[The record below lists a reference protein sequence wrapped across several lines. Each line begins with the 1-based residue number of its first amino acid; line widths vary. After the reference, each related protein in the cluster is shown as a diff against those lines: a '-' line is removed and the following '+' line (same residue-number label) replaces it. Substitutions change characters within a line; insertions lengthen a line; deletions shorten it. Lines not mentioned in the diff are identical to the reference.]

1 MESTYTQPIYRTTK
15 WWQGIR
21 FRQALWRSVV
31 TVILVIGAVI
41 ISIPLIWVISTSL
54 KSPGEVYLFP
64 PRWIPQSPQWHN
76 YWDAWNLLP
85 FNLFL
90 RNSLITTLIPVFAEV
105 FVSALVGYS
114 FARIRW
120 RGRDLM
126 FMLCVAT
133 MMLPN
138 QVTMI
143 PRFIL
148 FKYLG
153 WIDTFYP
160 LIVPEFFGVGAFYIF
175 LMRQF
180 MLTLPVE
187 LEEAA
192 RIDGCSTFRIWRT
205 IILPLS
211 KPALTVVAVFS
222 FMNHWREFFMPLIY
236 LNSQSKWTIML
247 GLVSFQDRLEGEITI
262 HLMMAISFLTML
274 PCLILFFSLQ
284 RVFIQGIALTGIK
297 G

>member
-1 MESTYTQPIYRTTK
+1 
-15 WWQGIR
+15 
-21 FRQALWRSVV
+21 L
-31 TVILVIGAVI
+31 
-41 ISIPLIWVISTSL
+41 
-54 KSPGEVYLFP
+54 
-64 PRWIPQSPQWHN
+64 
-76 YWDAWNLLP
+76 
-85 FNLFL
+85 
-90 RNSLITTLIPVFAEV
+90 
-105 FVSALVGYS
+105 
-114 FARIRW
+114 RW
-120 RGRDLM
+120 RARDTV

-133 MMLPN
+133 MMLPY

-148 FKYLG
+148 FKQLN

-160 LIVPEFFGVGAFYIF
+160 LIVPSILGGGAFHIF
-175 LMRQF
+175 LVRQF

-192 RIDGCSTFRIWRT
+192 RIDGCSTFQIWRK

-211 KPALTVVAVFS
+211 KPVLTVVAVFA
-222 FMNHWREFFMPLIY
+222 FMNQWREFLMPLIY

-247 GLVSFQDRLEGEITI
+247 GLVSFQDRLSGEITI

-274 PCLILFFSLQ
+274 PCLILFFSSQ
-284 RVFIQGIALTGIK
+284 RVFVQGIALTGIK

>member
-1 MESTYTQPIYRTTK
+1 MQHTVPRTLSPFAMQ
-15 WWQGIR
+15 WQSIR
-21 FRQALWRSVV
+21 LRTFVWRMIA
-31 TVILVIGAVI
+31 TILIVIGATVI
-41 ISIPLIWVISTSL
+41 SVPLVWVISTSL
-54 KSPGEVYLFP
+54 KAPSEVYLFP
-64 PRWIPQSPQWHN
+64 PRWIPRAMQWQN
-76 YWDAWNLLP
+76 YIEAWTLLP

-90 RNSLITTLIPVFAEV
+90 RNSLITSLIPTVAEV

-114 FARIRW
+114 FARLRW
-120 RGRDLM
+120 RARDVV

-133 MMLPN
+133 MMLPY

-148 FKYLG
+148 FKELH

-160 LIVPEFFGVGAFYIF
+160 LIVPAILGGSAFHIF
-175 LMRQF
+175 LVRQF

-192 RIDGCSTFRIWRT
+192 RIDGCSTFQIWRK

-211 KPALTVVAVFS
+211 KPVLTVVAVFA
-222 FMNHWREFFMPLIY
+222 FMNHWREFLMPLIY

-247 GLVSFQDRLEGEITI
+247 GLVSFQDRLSGEITI

-274 PCLILFFSLQ
+274 PCLILFFSSQ
-284 RVFIQGIALTGIK
+284 RVFVQGIALTGIK

>member
-1 MESTYTQPIYRTTK
+1 MQQTAPRTFSPLTMQ
-15 WWQGIR
+15 WQSMR
-21 FRQALWRSVV
+21 LRSLIGR
-31 TVILVIGAVI
+31 TFAMIVIVLGAVV
-41 ISIPLIWVISTSL
+41 ISVPLVWVISTSL
-54 KSPGEVYLFP
+54 KAPGEVYLFP
-64 PRWIPQSPQWHN
+64 PRWIPETLQWQN
-76 YWDAWNLLP
+76 YVEAWTLLP

-90 RNSLITTLIPVFAEV
+90 RNSLITTLIPTVAEV

-114 FARIRW
+114 FARLRW
-120 RGRDLM
+120 RARDTV

-133 MMLPN
+133 MMLPY

-148 FKYLG
+148 FKQLN

-160 LIVPEFFGVGAFYIF
+160 LIVPSILGGGAFHIF
-175 LMRQF
+175 LVRQF

-192 RIDGCSTFRIWRT
+192 RIDGCSTFQIWRK

-211 KPALTVVAVFS
+211 KPVLTVVAVFA
-222 FMNHWREFFMPLIY
+222 FMNQWREFLMPLIY

-247 GLVSFQDRLEGEITI
+247 GLVSFQDRLSGEITI

-274 PCLILFFSLQ
+274 PCLILFFSSQ
-284 RVFIQGIALTGIK
+284 PVFVQGIALTGIK

>member
-1 MESTYTQPIYRTTK
+1 MQHTAQRPVSPFAMQWQSIRLRT
-15 WWQGIR
+15 
-21 FRQALWRSVV
+21 LVWRAVATLLIV
-31 TVILVIGAVI
+31 LGGLVISV
-41 ISIPLIWVISTSL
+41 PLAWVISTSL
-54 KSPGEVYLFP
+54 KSPSEVYLFP
-64 PRWIPQSPQWHN
+64 PRWIPRELQWHN
-76 YWDAWNLLP
+76 YVEAWTLLP

-90 RNSLITTLIPVFAEV
+90 RNSLITTLIPTLAEV

-114 FARIRW
+114 FARLRW
-120 RGRDLM
+120 RARDFV

-133 MMLPN
+133 MMLPY

-148 FKYLG
+148 FKHLN

-160 LIVPEFFGVGAFYIF
+160 LIVPSILGGGAFHIF
-175 LMRQF
+175 LVRQF
-180 MLTLPVE
+180 MLTLPAE

-192 RIDGCSTFRIWRT
+192 RIDGCSTFQIWRK

-211 KPALTVVAVFS
+211 KPVLTVVAVFA
-222 FMNHWREFFMPLIY
+222 FMNHWREFLMPLIY

-247 GLVSFQDRLEGEITI
+247 GLVSFQDRLSGEITI
-262 HLMMAISFLTML
+262 HLMMAISFLAML
-274 PCLILFFSLQ
+274 PCLILFFSSQ
-284 RVFIQGIALTGIK
+284 RVFVQGIALTGIK